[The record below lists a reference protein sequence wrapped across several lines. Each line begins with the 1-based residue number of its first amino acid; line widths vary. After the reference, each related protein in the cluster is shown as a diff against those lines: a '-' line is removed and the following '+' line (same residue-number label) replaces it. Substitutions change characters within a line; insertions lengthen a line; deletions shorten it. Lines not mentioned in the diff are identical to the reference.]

1 MKVNEKFEALNG
13 KETDPRTRRYLAPRR
28 VVLTEGDVRDPETL
42 LRERSN
48 QITLVTG
55 ENCTLRNQ
63 PGKPHAKILLDFGI
77 EFAGSVRLM
86 IWGTQG
92 PNNRADINVRF
103 GESVMEALTPIR
115 EKNTTNDHAIRDR
128 VMNVGMLSACE
139 TNESG
144 FRFVCIELLEE
155 EGMVQFKAV
164 QGVFHYLDL
173 DYVGSFSCSDEKLN
187 RIWDTAAYTAH
198 LNMQEFLWDGIKR
211 DRLVWIGDMHTEVNT
226 ILTAFGYNDI
236 VPRSLD
242 VVRDETPIGS
252 WMNGIS
258 SYSIWWLL
266 IHCDWYRAFGDRDY
280 LEQQHT
286 YLRELMTVL
295 AGCVDAD
302 GAEHMP
308 ERRFLDWP
316 NNDDPAAIHAGL
328 QGMLRLAL
336 TKGAELL
343 RVLGEDETAALCEAA
358 AARMLQHVPDCHGSK
373 QAAALLSL
381 SGLADPKAINA
392 DVLTPGGGHGY
403 STFFGYYILAA
414 KALAGDYAGALA
426 DMKQYWGGM
435 LDMGATTFWEDFNL
449 DWMNNAGRIDEVVP
463 EGKIDIHG
471 DYGAYCYIRFRH
483 SLCHGW
489 ASLPLPVQLCAGYP
503 QPCARQVRGQ
513 ARACRPGVGK
523 GHLSHP
529 EGRAVRLGFPQR
541 KGRNGRRD
549 RRACRHRDRAV
560 REPCAP
566 GNLLQEVPRFPRLF
580 PVLFLSGADTGSGL
594 FRHGAFPTPPKIFMR
609 FMQKKPTASAAVCVR
624 LRLADFLGL
633 SAPPAICPGRAVPTT
648 G

>member
-1 MKVNEKFEALNG
+1 MKVNEKFKALNG

-242 VVRDETPIGS
+242 VVRDETPVGN

-308 ERRFLDWP
+308 ERRFLD
-316 NNDDPAAIHAGL
+316 
-328 QGMLRLAL
+328 
-336 TKGAELL
+336 
-343 RVLGEDETAALCEAA
+343 
-358 AARMLQHVPDCHGSK
+358 
-373 QAAALLSL
+373 
-381 SGLADPKAINA
+381 
-392 DVLTPGGGHGY
+392 Y
-403 STFFGYYILAA
+403 
-414 KALAGDYAGALA
+414 
-426 DMKQYWGGM
+426 
-435 LDMGATTFWEDFNL
+435 
-449 DWMNNAGRIDEVVP
+449 
-463 EGKIDIHG
+463 
-471 DYGAYCYIRFRH
+471 
-483 SLCHGW
+483 
-489 ASLPLPVQLCAGYP
+489 
-503 QPCARQVRGQ
+503 
-513 ARACRPGVGK
+513 
-523 GHLSHP
+523 
-529 EGRAVRLGFPQR
+529 
-541 KGRNGRRD
+541 
-549 RRACRHRDRAV
+549 
-560 REPCAP
+560 
-566 GNLLQEVPRFPRLF
+566 
-580 PVLFLSGADTGSGL
+580 
-594 FRHGAFPTPPKIFMR
+594 
-609 FMQKKPTASAAVCVR
+609 
-624 LRLADFLGL
+624 
-633 SAPPAICPGRAVPTT
+633 PTT
-648 G
+648 PILPPFTPVCRECSGWR